1 MEILYFSFYPS
12 ENRVNSFPDH
22 TKLPNI
28 ITVTYSMIRT
38 MRKPKPSSLD
48 PGSNELYFVG
58 SPNKYL
64 RDPDLVI
71 NQDTKRV
78 AAVDNVNITG
88 NDPKQINTA
97 NIDKKRKIYYILH
110 LFCIN
115 LLRYG
120 IHEAAEAMLTSI
132 C

>member
-1 MEILYFSFYPS
+1 MEIMYFSFYPS

-38 MRKPKPSSLD
+38 MRKPNPSSLD

-78 AAVDNVNITG
+78 AAVDNISITG
-88 NDPKQINTA
+88 NDPKQTNTE
-97 NIDKKRKIYYILH
+97 NIYK
-110 LFCIN
+110 
-115 LLRYG
+115 
-120 IHEAAEAMLTSI
+120 
-132 C
+132 